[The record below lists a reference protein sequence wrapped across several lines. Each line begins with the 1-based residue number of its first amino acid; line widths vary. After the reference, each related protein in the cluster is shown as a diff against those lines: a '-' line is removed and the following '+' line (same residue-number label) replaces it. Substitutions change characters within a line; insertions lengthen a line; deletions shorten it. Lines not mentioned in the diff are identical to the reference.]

1 MRARAPAMLP
11 LSPASTPG
19 PTFAAADEVDERA
32 ALALE
37 LALALALAL
46 LADEAEAEEDL
57 DEAEDAEEAA
67 LEEAED
73 ALELEEPVAAA
84 LEPVPLAEATTAVN
98 RISQSTCHTEHMG
111 INVETY
117 NQLGRFARL

>member
-11 LSPASTPG
+11 LSPASTLG
-19 PTFAAADEVDERA
+19 PTFVAADEVDERA

-37 LALALALAL
+37 LALALAL